1 MIGNKKVFLP
11 ALAFIMAGCVAVPS
25 AFAADDL
32 VLFKIHDVTPVK
44 NDDGLVTSCS
54 FGATFYN
61 RSPYTLKSV
70 RLNLSWEDESIAN
83 SIAREKN
90 ENVRKNNRKS
100 SETENRTSTVVSTA
114 VNLYN
119 LAPKTQKTLRAKI
132 DSDRCFLLLNDVQYD
147 ASDCSI
153 TAAEGT
159 ENPYMGNEKCTSFFE
174 FVSTENPE
182 YYREFKAISY
192 SEEKANDSAGR
203 SKDRSEIN
211 RLYDETME
219 EFNNVK
225 TALSGIKGDV
235 DPNDIAAAQN
245 VPNSSASN
253 TDDLKNKI
261 DALFPSDAASSS
273 SSAKGN
279 NNASGGNTAATG
291 TKNPFDGAA
300 SVNSAAE
307 AEAGKNF
314 AAGAVD
320 NNSSSDSTPVWG
332 NENVDNSMSSSNSPS
347 NGVSIN
353 GGGNGYNP
361 DGVGTSGD
369 NNTSSSENT
378 GGYGQG
384 SSSSAWSGGANSS
397 SPADNVNFG
406 PTDNVSGIIGNGV
419 FNDDVDI
426 SYENVGYEG
435 KTYERPSSNEKPYV
449 TTKDKMIYNSPNAI

>member
-119 LAPKTQKTLRAKI
+119 LAPKTQKTLRAKV

-245 VPNSSASN
+245 VPDSSASN
-253 TDDLKNKI
+253 KDDLKSKI
-261 DALFPSDAASSS
+261 DALFPSDAASS

-332 NENVDNSMSSSNSPS
+332 NENVDNSISSSNSPS

-378 GGYGQG
+378 GGDGQG